1 MQIFRTKSV
10 EQTIAETNETGHAL
24 KRNLGWW
31 DLAVMGVAVAV
42 GAGIFSVGAEAA
54 AFHAGP
60 AVIVS
65 FIIAGVVFFLLFK
78 ALGLSSVW
86 ITLFVVITGMF
97 VSRIMFTYWKKK
109 DSAKA
114 S

>member
-65 FIIAGVVFFLLFK
+65 FIIAGFVQNAVICLVIGAILMI
-78 ALGLSSVW
+78 A
-86 ITLFVVITGMF
+86 TLFVIRSVTG
-97 VSRIMFTYWKKK
+97 KQNP
-109 DSAKA
+109 
-114 S
+114 